1 MSNSTEGEKQNSTT
15 EDSNYTIV
23 QTKVEVTAL
32 ERLLAEA
39 KAAITLANRLSRT
52 VLLLSVA
59 NISLSLILVI
69 SVLVAINTDIKYF
82 ATSPDGSLTPII
94 PLDQPVITDNGIKIF
109 TRDTLYDVLNL
120 DFDTYREDLEKGRDG
135 FTDKGLADMINA
147 VKNAGIIDIMT
158 KERVNTRTEFST
170 AIISKKGIKNKV
182 AYWEV
187 QIPITISFVGQ
198 NTTSKPM
205 KFILIATLNSVEK
218 NKNAKGVAISQVVT
232 IPQK

>member
-69 SVLVAINTDIKYF
+69 SVLVAINTDIKYLR
-82 ATSPDGSLTPII
+82 P
-94 PLDQPVITDNGIKIF
+94 
-109 TRDTLYDVLNL
+109 R
-120 DFDTYREDLEKGRDG
+120 
-135 FTDKGLADMINA
+135 
-147 VKNAGIIDIMT
+147 
-158 KERVNTRTEFST
+158 
-170 AIISKKGIKNKV
+170 
-182 AYWEV
+182 
-187 QIPITISFVGQ
+187 
-198 NTTSKPM
+198 
-205 KFILIATLNSVEK
+205 
-218 NKNAKGVAISQVVT
+218 
-232 IPQK
+232 